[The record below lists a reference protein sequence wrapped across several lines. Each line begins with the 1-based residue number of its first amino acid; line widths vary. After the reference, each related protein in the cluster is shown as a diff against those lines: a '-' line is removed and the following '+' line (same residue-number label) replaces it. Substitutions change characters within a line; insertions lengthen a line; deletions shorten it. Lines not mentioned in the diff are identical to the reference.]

1 MTEYVVEAS
10 NKPCRPLQIPFL
22 SVSNQLASSYVV
34 EHTSTAVESIWSIVV
49 NL

>member
-22 SVSNQLASSYVV
+22 IVSNQLASSYVV
-34 EHTSTAVESIWSIVV
+34 EHASTTTESIWSIAID
-49 NL
+49 L